1 MRVLN
6 RTAFATG
13 VSFLLLGC
21 AATKELPTYE
31 CGVSK
36 AEVISRIDTAR
47 LADLMAQDLCPL
59 TGEGGVANFE
69 SSFPIVVPDVVDVQT
84 LMPDS
89 LGIAMGELLRNS
101 VFRVCKLPVRQV
113 ELSQQFRLNPNGFM
127 ALTRDHAEVRE
138 QNIPADTAMIGTY
151 HLQSN
156 KLTVAARRVAL
167 QESTIIAVSSKEVTW
182 KCERSLIGTTKFSW
196 EIK

>member
-1 MRVLN
+1 
-6 RTAFATG
+6 
-13 VSFLLLGC
+13 
-21 AATKELPTYE
+21 
-31 CGVSK
+31 
-36 AEVISRIDTAR
+36 
-47 LADLMAQDLCPL
+47 MAQDLCPL
-59 TGEGGVANFE
+59 TGKSEMANFE
-69 SSFPIVVPDVVDVQT
+69 SAFPIVVPDVVDVQT

-138 QNIPADTAMIGTY
+138 RNISADTAMIGTY

-156 KLTVAARRVAL
+156 KLTVVARRVAL
-167 QESTIIAVSSKEVTW
+167 QESTITAVSNKEVTW